1 MRWLLF
7 ILLFQTL
14 GFSQRKVAISPADST
29 AYYIGL
35 ATFNKKIN
43 NYKSSLYFSQKAINY
58 AQLKGNTQQKSDA
71 LYSLGTTYFE
81 LKKYEDA
88 VEVFSKCAALL
99 SSIPPSS
106 QQAICYYNM
115 GMCYMNLDEFAKAEL
130 NFNKSQA
137 VYNILKIDASEP
149 LKLQKGILYKN
160 KGKTELASKLFNE
173 IISKSDIEDIYK
185 SKAEALYQ
193 MGTLRKA

>member
-71 LYSLGTTYFE
+71 LYSLGTTYLN
-81 LKKYEDA
+81 LKNMKML
-88 VEVFSKCAALL
+88 SKFFLNALH
-99 SSIPPSS
+99 
-106 QQAICYYNM
+106 Y
-115 GMCYMNLDEFAKAEL
+115 
-130 NFNKSQA
+130 
-137 VYNILKIDASEP
+137 
-149 LKLQKGILYKN
+149 
-160 KGKTELASKLFNE
+160 
-173 IISKSDIEDIYK
+173 
-185 SKAEALYQ
+185 
-193 MGTLRKA
+193 

>member
-14 GFSQRKVAISPADST
+14 GFSQRKVVISPADST

-88 VEVFSKCAALL
+88 VEIFSKCAALL

-149 LKLQKGILYKN
+149 LKLQKRNFVQKQRQNRVSLK
-160 KGKTELASKLFNE
+160 
-173 IISKSDIEDIYK
+173 II
-185 SKAEALYQ
+185 Q
-193 MGTLRKA
+193 